1 MSPLPLS
8 ARTLL
13 VLLAL
18 LSSFSG
24 GAVWAQDVAALPGSR
39 VRVWTATD
47 EQGRPSGKPTKG
59 QVMAWSADSLVLD
72 LPEAQERWAVPLI
85 SISRLEVSRGQTSK
99 LQGALKIGAIGWLIG
114 LATGAV
120 LHYDGDSFFPPWL
133 NAVAEGA
140 PFGAAGALVGAL
152 VGANRPGERWE
163 LVPLPGQVR
172 VSPSG
177 QRSRLSPRSK
187 INFATCGELQET
199 APLSPDGACKQ

>member
-1 MSPLPLS
+1 MS
-8 ARTLL
+8 RTLVFCA
-13 VLLAL
+13 VLFFGG
-18 LSSFSG
+18 LSSAAS
-24 GAVWAQDVAALPGSR
+24 QDAPLLLGSQ

-47 EQGRPSGKPTKG
+47 APGRASGKPTKG
-59 QVMAWSADSLVLD
+59 QVIAWTADSVVLD
-72 LPEAQERWAVPLI
+72 PPGAQERWAVPLI
-85 SISRLEVSRGQTSK
+85 SISRLEVSRGQTSQ

-120 LHYDGDSFFPPWL
+120 LHYREDDDFLFPPWV
-133 NAVAEGA
+133 NAVAKGA

-163 LVPLPGQVR
+163 GVPLPGQVR

-199 APLSPDGACKQ
+199 APLSPDGACRP